1 MTLPVVAIDYDL
13 GAAGP
18 MEIVR
23 AAHGVC
29 EPLFVID
36 LASTHCAEMLPVL
49 QRCGTVC
56 DVTGLDADAAAALVA
71 RHSPAGVTTFCE
83 YRIGHAAHIGRALGL
98 PAHSPSTVASLTDK
112 YAQRDALARAG
123 LDVPRHIA
131 VSDPDELA
139 AAVAELGPPVV
150 VKPRHGSASVDT
162 YVVWP
167 DELTLLPPGASG
179 AGRAPAV
186 GRAVVEK
193 MLVGDPTVAGPGWG
207 DYVSVESV
215 VRGGVST
222 HIGVTGKFPLTEPLR
237 ETGHIFPSTLA
248 PADLRTVTDTADRVL
263 AAVGFADGACHLE
276 IKLTAA
282 GPRVIE
288 INGRM
293 GGNVGDVIERSSG
306 ARLLRAALSACAGR
320 PVDTPATAG
329 AFPVAFFYSVQPP
342 AWAARISALGDPA
355 VTRRIPGVAQ
365 VRLTRAVGD
374 AVSWRDGTSGKVA
387 AVSGTAATHS
397 GVLDV
402 IGQVNATLD
411 IRYTRD

>member
-1 MTLPVVAIDYDL
+1 MTVPVVAIDYDL

-23 AAHGVC
+23 AARGVC
-29 EPLFVID
+29 EPLFVVD
-36 LASTHCAEMLPVL
+36 LASPHCAEMLPVL
-49 QRCGTVC
+49 QRSATVC
-56 DVTGLDADAAAALVA
+56 DVTGLDDDAAAAALVA

-98 PAHSPSTVASLTDK
+98 PAHSPSTVAALTDK
-112 YAQRDALARAG
+112 HAQRNALARAG

-131 VSDPDELA
+131 VSDPGELA

-150 VKPRHGSASVDT
+150 VKPRHGAGSVDT

-167 DELTLLPPGASG
+167 DELTLPGAYQ
-179 AGRAPAV
+179 APAV

-193 MLVGDPTVAGPGWG
+193 MLVGDPTVAGPDWG

-215 VRGGVST
+215 VRGGIPT
-222 HIGVTGKFPLTEPLR
+222 HIGVIGKFPLTEPLR
-237 ETGHIFPSTLA
+237 ETGFIFPSTLT
-248 PADLRTVTDTADRVL
+248 PADLPTVTDTADRAL
-263 AAVGFADGACHLE
+263 AAVGFADGACHVE

-293 GGNVGDVIERSSG
+293 GGSVSDIIERSSG
-306 ARLLRAALSACAGR
+306 ACFLRAALSACAGR
-320 PVDTPATAG
+320 QVDVPATGG
-329 AFPVAFFYSVQPP
+329 ALPVAFSYFVLPP
-342 AWAARISALGDPA
+342 AWATRIAALGDTA
-355 VTRRIPGVAQ
+355 AIRRIPGVSQ
-365 VRLTRAVGD
+365 VRLARAVGD
-374 AVSWRDGTSGKVA
+374 AVSWRDGTPGRVA
-387 AVSGTAATHS
+387 TVRGAAATHS
-397 GVLDV
+397 GVLEV

-411 IRYTRD
+411 IRYTCD